1 MIIYFIAALSS
12 FLSGM
17 GIGGGSVFILLS
29 ILFNLLELNEARTY
43 NLLLFISV
51 GIIVSFKNLNQ
62 IKSDKKKYLKGILF
76 IGMGALLGAF
86 ISKYVPEKS
95 LKVLFYIFLLL
106 IGIYEIIVSLK
117 NIKLDKNNNKKGV
130 Y

>member
-62 IKSDKKKYLKGILF
+62 IKSDKKKYLKGIVF

>member
-62 IKSDKKKYLKGILF
+62 IKSDKKKYLKGIVF

-106 IGIYEIIVSLK
+106 IGIYELIVSLK

>member
-62 IKSDKKKYLKGILF
+62 IKSDKKKYLKGIVF
-76 IGMGALLGAF
+76 IGMGALMGAF

>member
-1 MIIYFIAALSS
+1 M
-12 FLSGM
+12 
-17 GIGGGSVFILLS
+17 S

-62 IKSDKKKYLKGILF
+62 IKSDKKKYLKGIVF

>member
-1 MIIYFIAALSS
+1 MMIYFLAIISS
-12 FLSGM
+12 FFSGM

-29 ILFNLLELNEARTY
+29 LLFNLLELNEARAY

-51 GIIVSFKNLNQ
+51 GIIISIKNFKK
-62 IKSDKKKYLKGILF
+62 IKENKKKYIKGIIF
-76 IGMGALLGAF
+76 IGIGALIGA
-86 ISKYVPEKS
+86 ISSKYISEKII
-95 LKVLFYIFLLL
+95 KIVFYIFLLI

-117 NIKLDKNNNKKGV
+117 NINMDKNNNKKGV